1 MQHAEPMVHVASSAW
16 SALVV
21 DDDPGVR
28 QSLRLCLEA
37 ADGKVLGVGTSS
49 GALEALDRGRFDLV
63 FLDLWLGPES
73 GLALLPE
80 ILRRQPDAAIIVITA
95 FASFESA
102 VTAMRSGAMD
112 YLPKPFSPDQV
123 RHAANRVLEALA
135 LKRQLSELRERL
147 GEMDVEA
154 VFESLSPMFR
164 SFLQTAARAA
174 LSDAVILLRGE
185 SGTGKNVLARWMRAQ
200 SARADRPFV
209 AVNCPALSGD
219 LMSSTLF
226 GHKRGAFTGAVA
238 DAIGKVEEAER
249 GTLFL
254 DEIGDVVPDTQARLL
269 RFLNDRSYER
279 LGEAK
284 ERKADVRLIAAT
296 NRALEEEVKAGRFRE
311 DLLFRLNVVTL
322 TLPPLRDRR
331 EDIIPLARNYLRFF
345 GAARSAVPLIF
356 SPAAE
361 AALAA
366 HSWPGNLRELRN
378 AVERASILSPSAVI
392 EPDDLG
398 IPAPPAEGH
407 LRPKGAAVA
416 LGEDVTLEEL
426 EREHIARI
434 LARVSSSEAAAK
446 ILGIDATTVQR
457 KRRRYGLA

>member
-1 MQHAEPMVHVASSAW
+1 
-16 SALVV
+16 
-21 DDDPGVR
+21 
-28 QSLRLCLEA
+28 
-37 ADGKVLGVGTSS
+37 VLGVGTSS

-331 EDIIPLARNYLRFF
+331 EDILPLARNYLRFF